1 MGFSLVL
8 MCQKN
13 MTLRQ
18 LSNCER
24 TKLENSAMDQQERQ
38 AMNAPLSL
46 AIKAHVIPQLLNHS
60 ANTPVD
66 IGLAKQQ
73 SEVLGKACLSLQA
86 RELESTVLN
95 MLGQGLGLETLF
107 LRTIPNAARL
117 FHDWWAQDE
126 IDFVDVTQASYRL
139 QELVYSHS
147 ADFVRSGPKCG
158 GLSNYSAMLV
168 NTPNS
173 QHSLGLLIL
182 SQYFKRYGW
191 HILGGTTW
199 REPDMA
205 IMVQSSHV
213 DLIGLSVSDEKQFG
227 YLKQLIA
234 NLRKK
239 SLNPG
244 LLVMVGGPMLA
255 KHAQLCEWLG
265 ADFACLHAD
274 QAQLMAMQ
282 QVEQARK
289 RMGKASDLAV
299 FK

>member
-1 MGFSLVL
+1 
-8 MCQKN
+8 
-13 MTLRQ
+13 
-18 LSNCER
+18 
-24 TKLENSAMDQQERQ
+24 MDQQERQ
-38 AMNAPLSL
+38 AMTAPLSL

-60 ANTPVD
+60 PTEPAD
-66 IGLAKQQ
+66 IGLAKRQ
-73 SEVLGKACLSLQA
+73 SEVLAKACLSLQP
-86 RELESTVLN
+86 RELETSVLN
-95 MLGQGLGLETLF
+95 ILGQGLSLETLF

-117 FHDWWAQDE
+117 FHDWWANDE

-139 QELVYSHS
+139 QELVYSLS
-147 ADFVRSGPKCG
+147 ADFVLSGPKCG

-199 REPDMA
+199 REPDMV

-213 DLIGLSVSDEKQFG
+213 DLIGISVSDEKQFA

-255 KHAQLCEWLG
+255 KHASLCEWLG

-289 RMGKASDLAV
+289 RMGKISDLAL

>member
-1 MGFSLVL
+1 
-8 MCQKN
+8 
-13 MTLRQ
+13 MTLGQ
-18 LSNCER
+18 LLNCER
-24 TKLENSAMDQQERQ
+24 TEPENSAMDQQERQ
-38 AMNAPLSL
+38 AMTVPLSL
-46 AIKAHVIPQLLNHS
+46 AIKEHVIPQLLNHTS
-60 ANTPVD
+60 SEPAD
-66 IGLAKQQ
+66 IGLAKRQ
-73 SEVLGKACLSLQA
+73 SEVLAKACLSLKAQEIEA
-86 RELESTVLN
+86 IVLN
-95 MLGQGLGLETLF
+95 MLGQGLGLENLF
-107 LRTIPNAARL
+107 LRAIPNAARL
-117 FHDWWAQDE
+117 FHDWWAKDE

-139 QELVYSHS
+139 QELVYSLS
-147 ADFVRSGPKCG
+147 AEFVLSGPKCG

-199 REPDMA
+199 REPDMM
-205 IMVQSSHV
+205 ITVQSSHI
-213 DLIGLSVSDEKQFG
+213 DLIGISVSDEKQFA
-227 YLKQLIA
+227 YLKKLIA

-244 LLVMVGGPMLA
+244 LLVMVVGPMLP
-255 KHAQLCEWLG
+255 KHGALCEWLG

-282 QVEQARK
+282 QVEQARH
-289 RMGKASDLAV
+289 RMGKTSDSAV